1 MCIRDSHISGVPICE
16 RGKLIGIITNRDM
29 KFETNMDRLIDEVM
43 TKENLV
49 TAKEGTTIEEAKE
62 ILRHRKIEKLPIVD
76 DEMHLK
82 GLITIKDIEKAVT
95 YPNAAR
101 DEGGRLL
108 CGAAIGVTADLLD
121 RVAALVEAGADVLC
135 LDSAHGH
142 SHNIMQAVS
151 RVKALYPDV
160 QLIAGNVATACLL
173 YTSRCV

>member
-1 MCIRDSHISGVPICE
+1 
-16 RGKLIGIITNRDM
+16 
-29 KFETNMDRLIDEVM
+29 M

-121 RVAALVEAGADVLC
+121 RVAALVEARCRCSLPGFRPWTQPQYYAGRQPGQGAANPMC
-135 LDSAHGH
+135 S
-142 SHNIMQAVS
+142 
-151 RVKALYPDV
+151 
-160 QLIAGNVATACLL
+160 
-173 YTSRCV
+173 